1 MVTNNGLLYIL
12 SYRMVTNKLYM
23 TYYDAWWFGLPY
35 SLPYLDGLYMIPHSL
50 PYNILSIFMPYP
62 GIQPLRF

>member
-50 PYNILSIFMPYP
+50 PYI
-62 GIQPLRF
+62 